1 MFCMADFF
9 KIDHFNVKSVEI
21 VTSLKRN
28 FVNEQKETMTDGK
41 LLIKIIQFQTLLTHL
56 DLSR

>member
-1 MFCMADFF
+1 MADFF